1 MTLYLVVA
9 ATLLASTSLA
19 QARCNDFGNCYY
31 GSGGSV
37 FGNNSNTGSSW
48 QSRSGSGGTTFGT
61 DSHGNSWSYNRN
73 SGSYYNYGTG
83 ETRYRGQ
90 R

>member
-1 MTLYLVVA
+1 MTRYLVMA
-9 ATLLASTSLA
+9 AALLASTSLA
-19 QARCNDFGNCYY
+19 QARCDNLGNCYN
-31 GSGGSV
+31 GSSGLV

-48 QSRSGSGGTTFGT
+48 QSRSSSGGTTFGT
-61 DSHGNSWSYNRN
+61 DSHGNAWSYNRN